1 MLGIIYLILA
11 GILGYKASKILIEEG
26 TKFSFINRIWL
37 TLPASFGVGTLLL
50 TWVVYIISWFFS
62 VVGKVENPLLYGN
75 AIGMAGVLIFIILIE
90 VQKYRSHSSLVRS
103 NMEIGLTE
111 QIDQDRKLKK
121 KSRKFSMDN
130 LITDKSRFKKELILF
145 GLLAAFITYMMFYV
159 FYMKDGILY
168 SGLTVYGDYA
178 PHTAMIRSFSMG
190 NNFPTQYPH
199 YGGADVKYHFMFQF
213 LAGNLE
219 YLGMRMDVAYNIVSL
234 TSLTGF
240 LMLLYQLALRITGK
254 MCCGVLTIFLF
265 FFRSG
270 MAFYRFVWEHIQAG
284 NLLETLT
291 ENVSFIGYTTNENWG
306 LWNLNVYLNQ
316 RHLAFGLL
324 MVTLALYLFMDWL
337 ETGTMHEE
345 KGFVWMKER
354 LFSKEGWRSRNLEQ
368 ALLMGLFLGLCAFWN
383 GAAVIGGLLILC
395 GFAVFSD
402 GKLDYLIMAAVTI
415 FFSYLQ
421 TKIFISGSAMSP
433 QIYLGF
439 LAEDKTVWGVVKYLF
454 WMSGVFFLGLLVLG
468 WFMRRRER
476 AILLGFIFPTIF
488 AFVLLMTP
496 DINVNHKYIM
506 ISYAF
511 LTIFWA
517 WTICNFWTGERVKR
531 NVKIADE
538 RKTEDIENE
547 IKKETSQSD
556 VKTGRD
562 RKIRKFAGKVLAA
575 ILTICLS
582 ITGIYDFAVIVKGN
596 GPGRRVAVN
605 MNSDLT
611 CWLAEH
617 LDKNDL
623 LLTPEYSMNEVTM
636 SGVMLYCGWPYY
648 AWSAGY
654 DTNYRAAQAV
664 TIYTTSDSETL
675 KSTVKQEKIT
685 YILFEEG
692 SEFEQQVCQ
701 EETIAA
707 TYEKVY
713 ETQDGRIRIY
723 KTN

>member
-1 MLGIIYLILA
+1 MLGIIYLFLA
-11 GILGYKASKILIEEG
+11 GMLGYETSKILTEEG
-26 TKFSFINRIWL
+26 RSIKGVNRIWL
-37 TLPASFGVGTLLL
+37 ILPASFGIGTLLL
-50 TWVVYIISWFFS
+50 TWAVYVISWFFS
-62 VVGKVENPLLYGN
+62 VVGKSQNPLLYGN
-75 AIGMAGVLIFIILIE
+75 TISMVGAALIFIFVAVLRYKKNAVRTDGGQKNIRTGLAEKLISNKKGFKRE
-90 VQKYRSHSSLVRS
+90 VL
-103 NMEIGLTE
+103 
-111 QIDQDRKLKK
+111 
-121 KSRKFSMDN
+121 
-130 LITDKSRFKKELILF
+130 LF
-145 GLLAAFITYMMFYV
+145 GLLAVFITYMMFYV
-159 FYMKDGILY
+159 FYIRDGVLY

-178 PHTAMIRSFSMG
+178 PHTAMMRSFSLG

-213 LAGNLE
+213 LTGNLE
-219 YLGMRMDVAYNIVSL
+219 YLGLRMDFAYNIVSSA
-234 TSLTGF
+234 SLVGF

-254 MCCGVLTIFLF
+254 ISCGAATIFLF

-270 MAFYRFVWEHIQAG
+270 MAFFRFVWEHIQTG
-284 NLLETLT
+284 DLLETLS

-306 LWNLNVYLNQ
+306 LWNFNVYLNQ

-337 ETGTMHEE
+337 EAGTSHEE
-345 KGFVWMKER
+345 KGILWMKGR
-354 LFSKEGWRSRNLEQ
+354 FFSKEGWKSRNPEQ
-368 ALLMGLFLGLCAFWN
+368 ALLMGMFLGLCAFWN

-395 GFAVFSD
+395 GFAIFSD
-402 GKLDYLIMAAVTI
+402 GKIDYAITAAVSI

-454 WMSGVFFLGLLVLG
+454 WMSGIFFLGLAVLV

-476 AILLGFIFPTIF
+476 MILLGFLFPTIF

-511 LTIFWA
+511 LAIFWA
-517 WTICNFWTGERVKR
+517 WAICSLWNRKLYG
-531 NVKIADE
+531 KILA
-538 RKTEDIENE
+538 
-547 IKKETSQSD
+547 
-556 VKTGRD
+556 
-562 RKIRKFAGKVLAA
+562 AVLA
-575 ILTICLS
+575 ICLS
-582 ITGIYDFAVIVKGN
+582 ATGIYDFAVIVRGN

-605 MNSDLT
+605 MDSDLT
-611 CWLAEH
+611 KWLVDN
-617 LDKNDL
+617 LDKDDL

-664 TIYTTSDSETL
+664 TIYTTMDSEEL
-675 KSTVKQEKIT
+675 KKVVKQERIT

-692 SEFEQQVCQ
+692 SEFEQQQCV
-701 EETIAA
+701 EDTIAA

-713 ETQDGRIRIY
+713 ETEDGRIRIY
-723 KTN
+723 KTSE

>member
-62 VVGKVENPLLYGN
+62 VIGKVKNPLLYGN

-90 VQKYRSHSSLVRS
+90 VQKYRSHSSLIRS

-270 MAFYRFVWEHIQAG
+270 MAFFRFVWEHIQAG

-306 LWNLNVYLNQ
+306 LWNFNVYLNQ

-337 ETGTMHEE
+337 EAGTMHEE
-345 KGFVWMKER
+345 KGFVWMKKR

-439 LAEDKTVWGVVKYLF
+439 LAEDKTVWGVVQYLF
-454 WMSGVFFLGLLVLG
+454 WMSGVFFLGLLVLV

-517 WTICNFWTGERVKR
+517 WTICNLWTGERVNR
-531 NVKIADE
+531 NVQIADE

-701 EETIAA
+701 EKTIAA

>member
-1 MLGIIYLILA
+1 MLGIIYLFLA
-11 GILGYKASKILIEEG
+11 GMLGYETSKILTEEG
-26 TKFSFINRIWL
+26 RSIQGVNRIWL
-37 TLPASFGVGTLLL
+37 ILPASFGIGTLLL
-50 TWVVYIISWFFS
+50 TWAVYVISWFFS
-62 VVGKVENPLLYGN
+62 VVGKSQNPLLYGN
-75 AIGMAGVLIFIILIE
+75 TISMVGAALIFIFVAVLRYKKNAVRTDGGQKNIRTGLAEKLISNKKGFKRE
-90 VQKYRSHSSLVRS
+90 VL
-103 NMEIGLTE
+103 
-111 QIDQDRKLKK
+111 
-121 KSRKFSMDN
+121 
-130 LITDKSRFKKELILF
+130 LF
-145 GLLAAFITYMMFYV
+145 GLLAVFITYMMFYV
-159 FYMKDGILY
+159 FYIRDGVLY

-178 PHTAMIRSFSMG
+178 PHTAMMRSFSLG

-213 LAGNLE
+213 LTGNLE
-219 YLGMRMDVAYNIVSL
+219 YLGLRMDFAYNIVSSA
-234 TSLTGF
+234 SLVGF

-254 MCCGVLTIFLF
+254 ISCGAATIFLF

-270 MAFYRFVWEHIQAG
+270 MAFFRFVWEHIQTG
-284 NLLETLT
+284 DLLETLS

-306 LWNLNVYLNQ
+306 LWNFNVYLNQ

-337 ETGTMHEE
+337 EAGTSHEE
-345 KGFVWMKER
+345 KGILWMKGR
-354 LFSKEGWRSRNLEQ
+354 FFSKEGWKSRNPEQ
-368 ALLMGLFLGLCAFWN
+368 ALLMGMFLGLCAFWN

-395 GFAVFSD
+395 GFAIFSD
-402 GKLDYLIMAAVTI
+402 GKIDYAITAAVSI

-454 WMSGVFFLGLLVLG
+454 WMSGIFFLGLAVLV

-476 AILLGFIFPTIF
+476 MILLGFLFPTIF

-511 LTIFWA
+511 LAIFWA
-517 WTICNFWTGERVKR
+517 WAICSLWNRKLYG
-531 NVKIADE
+531 KILA
-538 RKTEDIENE
+538 
-547 IKKETSQSD
+547 
-556 VKTGRD
+556 
-562 RKIRKFAGKVLAA
+562 AVLA
-575 ILTICLS
+575 ICLS
-582 ITGIYDFAVIVKGN
+582 ATGIYDFAVIVRGN

-605 MNSDLT
+605 MDSDLT
-611 CWLAEH
+611 KWLADN
-617 LDKNDL
+617 LDKDDL

-664 TIYTTSDSETL
+664 TIYTTMDSEEL
-675 KSTVKQEKIT
+675 KKVVKQERIT

-692 SEFEQQVCQ
+692 SEFEQQQCV
-701 EETIAA
+701 EDTIAA

-713 ETQDGRIRIY
+713 ETEDGRIRIY
-723 KTN
+723 KTSE